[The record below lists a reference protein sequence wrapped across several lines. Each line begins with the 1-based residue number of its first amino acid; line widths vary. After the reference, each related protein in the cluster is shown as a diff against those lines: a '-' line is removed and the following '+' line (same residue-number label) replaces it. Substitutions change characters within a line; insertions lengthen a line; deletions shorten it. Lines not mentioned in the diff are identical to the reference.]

1 MRQVPDTIG
10 RDGARVWTRPAAL
23 KPGDLVGIAA
33 PAGAVDVDLLARGVA
48 ELESLG
54 FRVRAGDSVAARH
67 RFAAG
72 TIERRVG
79 ELHELL
85 ADDEV
90 AGIVCARGGAGS
102 GGLLRHLDVSLV
114 AAHPK
119 VFVGCS
125 DVTFLHLWFRELG
138 LVTFHGPM
146 AAGDLARGRYDR
158 DSFLRAVTGE
168 GGPFVTES
176 DDMVV
181 LRSGS
186 ARGRL
191 VGGCLSILASAAGTP
206 WALRPGG
213 DPSILFLEDL
223 DEPPYRVDRMLLQLR
238 ESGGFDGVV
247 GVVFG
252 DMKGCAPPFSAS
264 FTLEDV
270 ILDALDGLDVPI
282 ALGLSSG
289 HASSPA
295 ITLPLGVPA
304 RLSCGTEARLEIL
317 EPAVS

>member
-1 MRQVPDTIG
+1 M
-10 RDGARVWTRPAAL
+10 
-23 KPGDLVGIAA
+23 
-33 PAGAVDVDLLARGVA
+33 
-48 ELESLG
+48 
-54 FRVRAGDSVAARH
+54 
-67 RFAAG
+67 
-72 TIERRVG
+72 
-79 ELHELL
+79 HELL

-102 GGLLRHLDVSLV
+102 GALLRQLDASLV
-114 AAHPK
+114 RAHPK
-119 VFVGCS
+119 VFIGCS
-125 DVTFLHLWFRELG
+125 DVTFLHLWFRGLG

-146 AAGDLARGRYDR
+146 AAGDLASGTYDR

-168 GGPFVTES
+168 GAPFATES
-176 DDMVV
+176 DDIVV
-181 LRSGS
+181 LRPGS

-206 WALRPGG
+206 WALEPAG

-223 DEPPYRVDRMLLQLR
+223 DEPPYRVDRMIRQLR
-238 ESGGFDGVV
+238 ETGAFDGVV

-264 FTLEDV
+264 FSLEDV

-289 HASSPA
+289 HASGPA
-295 ITLPLGVPA
+295 VTLPFGVSA
-304 RLSCGTEARLEIL
+304 RLSCGPEARLEVL
-317 EPAVS
+317 ESAVS